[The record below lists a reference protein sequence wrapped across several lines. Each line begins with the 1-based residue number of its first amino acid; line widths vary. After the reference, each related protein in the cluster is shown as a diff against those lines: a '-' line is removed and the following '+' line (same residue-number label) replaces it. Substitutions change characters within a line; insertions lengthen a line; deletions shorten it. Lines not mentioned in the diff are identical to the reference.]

1 MQKVI
6 ALLLVVVGIIHLLPL
21 SGVLGAERLAALY
34 GLDFSVVSFLAI
46 ALSMGCY
53 NEAIRKVVLADWVAL
68 AALAGAGMC
77 LWLLRRG

>member
-34 GLDFSVVSFLAI
+34 GLDYRRDGQRGLVPRHCAVH
-46 ALSMGCY
+46 G
-53 NEAIRKVVLADWVAL
+53 
-68 AALAGAGMC
+68 
-77 LWLLRRG
+77 LLQ